1 MWPTRAAGTTWCS
14 SASIALTAEVSAV
27 ASASGVTRQKRWTF
41 HPMVGVRGCH
51 GTERWAAPPASAR
64 EPLPHVVRGRPRPCQ
79 TRRVRRMSRLGN
91 GGHRR
96 GAPLVVLAL
105 VGRGAGRGMRRAQTD
120 DVRGRGRRDGRDGAP
135 HLRRWN
141 NDLTEV
147 FNATSQ
153 QITDDD
159 DPDTAGDV
167 LVDGFDEMIEL
178 ASDHRDE
185 VDGLDLPAA
194 GWRDDLIAELAAGPT
209 SRSRCCRTSAAR
221 PPTCRPSRSTTRA
234 AQSAARRWASSGRP
248 RCSSPRWAHDPVLG
262 AAFAADEGCEHVVQ
276 PF

>member
-1 MWPTRAAGTTWCS
+1 
-14 SASIALTAEVSAV
+14 
-27 ASASGVTRQKRWTF
+27 
-41 HPMVGVRGCH
+41 
-51 GTERWAAPPASAR
+51 
-64 EPLPHVVRGRPRPCQ
+64 
-79 TRRVRRMSRLGN
+79 MSRLGN

-105 VGRGAGRGMRRAQTD
+105 VGAALFAGCGATKPTTSEAAAAETAET
-120 DVRGRGRRDGRDGAP
+120 VCAT
-135 HLRRWN
+135 LRRWN

-178 ASDHRDE
+178 ATDHRDE

-194 GWRDDLIAELAAGPT
+194 SWRDDLIAELAAGADE
-209 SRSRCCRTSAAR
+209 SIAVLQDERGEAADL
-221 PPTCRPSRSTTRA
+221 PPIEVDDQGGAVGGASVGLERATAVLEPSVGA
-234 AQSAARRWASSGRP
+234 Y
-248 RCSSPRWAHDPVLG
+248 DPALG

>member
-1 MWPTRAAGTTWCS
+1 
-14 SASIALTAEVSAV
+14 
-27 ASASGVTRQKRWTF
+27 
-41 HPMVGVRGCH
+41 
-51 GTERWAAPPASAR
+51 
-64 EPLPHVVRGRPRPCQ
+64 
-79 TRRVRRMSRLGN
+79 MSRLGN

-105 VGRGAGRGMRRAQTD
+105 VGVVLAAGCGARKPTTSEAAAAETAET
-120 DVRGRGRRDGRDGAP
+120 VCAT
-135 HLRRWN
+135 LRRWN

-194 GWRDDLIAELAAGPT
+194 GWRDDLIAELAAGADE
-209 SRSRCCRTSAAR
+209 SIAVLQDERGEAADL
-221 PPTCRPSRSTTRA
+221 PPIEVDDQGGAVGGASVGLERATAVLEPSVGA
-234 AQSAARRWASSGRP
+234 Y
-248 RCSSPRWAHDPVLG
+248 DPVLG

>member
-1 MWPTRAAGTTWCS
+1 
-14 SASIALTAEVSAV
+14 
-27 ASASGVTRQKRWTF
+27 
-41 HPMVGVRGCH
+41 
-51 GTERWAAPPASAR
+51 
-64 EPLPHVVRGRPRPCQ
+64 
-79 TRRVRRMSRLGN
+79 MSRLGN

-105 VGRGAGRGMRRAQTD
+105 VGVALAAGCGARKPTTSEAAAAETAET
-120 DVRGRGRRDGRDGAP
+120 VCAA
-135 HLRRWN
+135 LRRWN

-178 ASDHRDE
+178 ATDHRDE

-194 GWRDDLIAELAAGPT
+194 GWRDDLIAELAAGADE
-209 SRSRCCRTSAAR
+209 SIAVLQDERGEAADL
-221 PPTCRPSRSTTRA
+221 PPIEVDDQGGAVGGASVGLERATAVLEPSVGA
-234 AQSAARRWASSGRP
+234 Y
-248 RCSSPRWAHDPVLG
+248 DPVLG